1 MFRYKTSK
9 LLRSYSAVKCQER
22 VKNKLV
28 SYPSFSAD
36 CNKTI
41 LSSCA
46 VTSNDYSDATKVGL
60 IIENVKIDVKKMK
73 LNLTIVGLGK

>member
-9 LLRSYSAVKCQER
+9 LFRSYSAAKGQER
-22 VKNKLV
+22 VKNILV

-46 VTSNDYSDATKVGL
+46 VTANDYSDATKVGL
-60 IIENVKIDVKKMK
+60 MIENVKIDVKKMN
-73 LNLTIVGLGK
+73 LNLTIGG

>member
-1 MFRYKTSK
+1 MFRYKTTK
-9 LLRSYSAVKCQER
+9 LFRSYSAAKGQER
-22 VKNKLV
+22 FKNILV

-60 IIENVKIDVKKMK
+60 MIENVKIDVKKVH
-73 LNLTIVGLGK
+73 LNITRRG